1 MVLRQLRSL
10 VVAYDHLS
18 DDRRKEL
25 TTALEIIKNR
35 EVLNRVRYLWF
46 ESSSTPIFK
55 NNGEKYSTA
64 VCTLPP
70 TRSTEHT
77 MLHC

>member
-1 MVLRQLRSL
+1 MSWFPVVTRAPREQRIGPGIFEGLPDKRKIMVLRQLRSL

-35 EVLNRVRYLWF
+35 EVLNRVRSLF
-46 ESSSTPIFK
+46 
-55 NNGEKYSTA
+55 
-64 VCTLPP
+64 
-70 TRSTEHT
+70 
-77 MLHC
+77 

>member
-35 EVLNRVRYLWF
+35 EVLNRVRYICPENRVFILGGTRGQ
-46 ESSSTPIFK
+46 SDTTPKKMRI
-55 NNGEKYSTA
+55 
-64 VCTLPP
+64 TL
-70 TRSTEHT
+70 
-77 MLHC
+77 LIV

>member
-1 MVLRQLRSL
+1 MPRFPSARAHEQRIGPGTFEGLPDNRKIMVLRQLRSL

-35 EVLNRVRYLWF
+35 DCLLYTSPSPRDR
-46 ESSSTPIFK
+46 
-55 NNGEKYSTA
+55 G
-64 VCTLPP
+64 
-70 TRSTEHT
+70 
-77 MLHC
+77 